1 MKISRAAIYR
11 KFRGIPR
18 LRFED
23 QQLSSFSGL
32 IVFQRLFQQ
41 VDLRNRIRKCFAGEV
56 SKRSYSAACVVETLI
71 VHVLLGYRKL
81 RDVAFYQDDPI
92 VKRVLGLET
101 IPGQSTLSRV
111 LSEVNGRAVERLR
124 ELMRQL
130 SLERLSGLGL
140 KRVTLDFDGSVQ
152 STRRHAEGTAVG
164 YNKIKKGARSYY
176 NLYCTIAQSGQ
187 VFDLLARSGN
197 VHDSRGALEFLI
209 DCVTRVQQALP
220 QAVIEVRMDGAFF
233 SDELI
238 KALEWLGVEFT
249 VSVPFYRFA
258 ELKKRVAARRLW
270 RRLNGTVR
278 FFEQAWKPK
287 KWTKKHRFLFIP
299 KEVAVPQKAPIQL
312 DLFEPVEFGFDYKVI
327 ITNKKVG
334 ARKVLRFHEGRG
346 QQENV
351 FSELK
356 THAQMDYIPTRTWI
370 GNQVYLLCGLLA
382 HNLSRELQMRA
393 AAPRKQQSE
402 TRQPLWVFQEL
413 ESLRKKFIQ
422 RAGRLNRPEGVLTLT
437 LNANRAVQEGL
448 LRFLH
453 A

>member
-1 MKISRAAIYR
+1 M
-11 KFRGIPR
+11 
-18 LRFED
+18 
-23 QQLSSFSGL
+23 
-32 IVFQRLFQQ
+32 FQRLFQQ
-41 VDLRNRIRKCFAGEV
+41 LDLRNRIRGCFAGEV

-71 VHVLLGYRKL
+71 IHVLLGYRQL

-92 VKRVLGLET
+92 VKRVLGLAS

-111 LSEVNGRAVERLR
+111 LNEINAQAVERLR
-124 ELMRQL
+124 GLMREL
-130 SLERLSGLGL
+130 SLERLSEMGL
-140 KRVTLDFDGSVQ
+140 RRITLDFDGSVQ

-176 NLYCTIAQSGQ
+176 NLYCTLAQTGQ

-197 VHDSRGALEFLI
+197 VHDSRGALAFII
-209 DCVTRVQQALP
+209 DCVSRVQQALP
-220 QAVIEVRMDGAFF
+220 QTVIEVRMDGAFF
-233 SDELI
+233 SDELV

-249 VSVPFYRFA
+249 ISVPFHRFA
-258 ELKKRVAARRLW
+258 ELKSRIEQRRRW
-270 RRLNGTVR
+270 GRLNGQVR

-287 KWTKKHRFLFIP
+287 SWARRHRFIFVR
-299 KEVAVPQKAPIQL
+299 KEVAFQQNAPIQL
-312 DLFEPVEFGFDYKVI
+312 DLFEPVEFGYDYKVI

-356 THAQMDYIPTRTWI
+356 THAQMDYIPVRSWI

-393 AAPRKQQSE
+393 TAPRKQQSE
-402 TRQPLWVFQEL
+402 TRQPLWIFQEL

-422 RAGRLNRPEGVLTLT
+422 RAGRLNTPGGVLTLT

>member
-1 MKISRAAIYR
+1 VKVSRRSIYR

-41 VDLRNRIRKCFAGEV
+41 LDLRTRIRGCFAGEV
-56 SKRSYSAACVVETLI
+56 SKRSYSAACVVETLM
-71 VHVLLGYRKL
+71 VHVLLGYRQL

-92 VKRVLGLET
+92 VKRVLGLAS

-111 LSEVNGRAVERLR
+111 LNEINVQAVERLR
-124 ELMRQL
+124 ELMREL
-130 SLERLSGLGL
+130 SLERLSKMGLR
-140 KRVTLDFDGSVQ
+140 RVTLDFDGSVQ

-176 NLYCTIAQSGQ
+176 NLYCTLAQTGQ

-197 VHDSRGALEFLI
+197 VHDSRGALEFI
-209 DCVTRVQQALP
+209 IECVSQLQQALP
-220 QAVIEVRMDGAFF
+220 GAVVEVRMDGAFF
-233 SDELI
+233 SDELV

-249 VSVPFYRFA
+249 ISVPFHRFA
-258 ELKKRVAARRLW
+258 ELKERIEHRRRW
-270 RRLNGTVR
+270 GRLNGQVR
-278 FFEQAWKPK
+278 FFEQTWKPMS
-287 KWTKKHRFLFIP
+287 WARKHRFIFVR
-299 KEVAVPQKAPIQL
+299 KEVAYQQKAPIQL
-312 DLFEPVEFGFDYKVI
+312 DLFEPVEFGYDYKVI

-356 THAQMDYIPTRTWI
+356 THAQMDYIPVRSWI

-382 HNLSRELQMRA
+382 HNLSRELQMGA
-393 AAPRKQQSE
+393 TAPRKQQSE
-402 TRQPLWVFQEL
+402 TRQPLWIFQEL

-448 LRFLH
+448 LKFLH